1 MKESYNII
9 SPLFIYIVVPIV
21 GVVFYLMLRKRMISK
36 DVVNP
41 PIREM
46 FIIFFTY
53 GGLLTLILTTFFWEW
68 SGLASLGAF
77 YLIIFAPIA
86 MLIVAYRQYKKRKTS
101 IYHRWMFYLG
111 ALYFIISPLTFL
123 ILYHFSKN

>member
-9 SPLFIYIVVPIV
+9 SPLLIYIVVLIV
-21 GVVFYLMLRKRMISK
+21 GVVFYLMLRKRIISK
-36 DVVNP
+36 GVVNP
-41 PIREM
+41 PIGEM

-53 GGLLTLILTTFFWEW
+53 GGLLTLILTVFFGEW

-77 YLIIFAPIA
+77 YLIILAPIV

-101 IYHRWMFYLG
+101 IYHQWMFYLG
-111 ALYFIISPLTFL
+111 LFYFIISPLIFL
-123 ILYHFSKN
+123 ILYHFSKS